1 MKSNKKNIYN
11 RNKTKK
17 KQPKDLR
24 NKRIYLRRG
33 RTHKK
38 GGECTGSGCTNN
50 QGAANSSFS
59 EKINQGAANSSFSE
73 KMRNMTSSGSQ
84 KIYNAANDFKSNAI
98 QKTLGVA
105 NTVKDY
111 GDNSGKR
118 VSNIAST
125 IGSMGVS
132 AAKKIGSLSYDAGK
146 ASIGVAK
153 KIGEKAVYTG
163 KTIKEDVINK
173 DYSLFEGRPL
183 YEKICGNI
191 SRLFIMNSH
200 KFESTINVKI
210 KELFE
215 SDTIKERFN
224 NVFKEMVDEMVD
236 DNIMKVRIN
245 NNIENKILDPVS
257 EYIHNQLVGID
268 PNMTK
273 ERILTVLKNYP
284 NSENN
289 IMTPF
294 GIGANIAKSTIEPLS
309 SPNPFSNVPPMVN
322 TVPFNPA
329 PMQINNTPPMVN
341 MVPFNTTPMQINNT
355 PPRPMSTTLPFNPEY
370 VPRPMST
377 TLPFNPEYVPRP
389 MTTTVPFN
397 PAYVPMNISSPAPM
411 ITTGPYIPRESDGIV
426 QSTSSSI
433 IK

>member
-24 NKRIYLRRG
+24 NKRNYLRRG

-38 GGECTGSGCTNN
+38 GGECTGPNCDGQMN
-50 QGAANSSFS
+50 QGAT
-59 EKINQGAANSSFSE
+59 NSSFSE
-73 KMRNMTSSGSQ
+73 KMRNMASSGSQ
-84 KIYNAANDFKSNAI
+84 KVYNAANDFKSNAS
-98 QKTLGVA
+98 QKALGVA

-111 GDNSGKR
+111 GANSGQR

-146 ASIGVAK
+146 ASIGVANQ
-153 KIGEKAVYTG
+153 IGEKAVDTG
-163 KTIKEDVINK
+163 KTIKEAVTNK

-200 KFESTINVKI
+200 KFESTINVAI
-210 KELFE
+210 KKLFE

-224 NVFKEMVDEMVD
+224 NVFKEAIDEMVD

-273 ERILTVLKNYP
+273 ERILTVLKKDP

-309 SPNPFSNVPPMVN
+309 APNPFSNVPPMVN
-322 TVPFNPA
+322 TVPFNTA
-329 PMQINNTPPMVN
+329 PMQINNTVPMVN
-341 MVPFNTTPMQINNT
+341 TVPFNTVPMVNTVPFNTAPMQINNT
-355 PPRPMSTTLPFNPEY
+355 PPRPM
-370 VPRPMST
+370 
-377 TLPFNPEYVPRP
+377 
-389 MTTTVPFN
+389 TTTVPFN
-397 PAYVPMNISSPAPM
+397 TAPVPMTISSPAPM
-411 ITTGPYIPRESDGIV
+411 VTTGPYIPNEADRNV